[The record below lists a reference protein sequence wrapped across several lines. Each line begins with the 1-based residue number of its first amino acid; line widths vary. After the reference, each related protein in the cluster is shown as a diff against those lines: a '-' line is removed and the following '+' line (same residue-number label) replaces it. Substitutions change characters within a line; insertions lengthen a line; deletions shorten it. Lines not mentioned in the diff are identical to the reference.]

1 MVEFMT
7 QGVGASI
14 QTPEIDDGAVTNDKL
29 ADGSIGLSKLS
40 GDILA
45 LVLG

>member
-14 QTPEIDDGAVTNDKL
+14 QTPEIDDGAVTNAKI
-29 ADGSIGLSKLS
+29 ADGAITISKLS
-40 GDILA
+40 GAFLA